1 MIQSVL
7 QLFLRYFKT
16 VHPVR
21 MFLHLVWLAGLMI
34 MGSMTYIITFHFQPV
49 MDSWQKSRSI
59 NHFKTELHT
68 SIAIDTKVTQELSS
82 LLNETQS
89 DRSYVFRF
97 HNGIPSVAGVPF
109 IFQSN
114 THEIIRAGVSR
125 VILFSQRIPSSLNSH
140 SNQEFTKRQC
150 VTFTNLDD
158 DLNSINHWYFETRQ
172 ARSML
177 RCPIFTRDGD
187 IVGFVGLDWLQVARA
202 ESLQDADRK
211 IKSSAATLG
220 KIFDQN

>member
-21 MFLHLVWLAGLMI
+21 MFLHLVWLACLMI

-158 DLNSINHWYFETRQ
+158 DLNSINHWYFQTRQ

-187 IVGFVGLDWLQVARA
+187 IVGFVGLDWLQDARA

>member
-1 MIQSVL
+1 MVQSIIQM
-7 QLFLRYFKT
+7 FLRYVKS
-16 VHPVR
+16 VSIWR
-21 MFLHLVWLAGLMI
+21 MFAHLLWLACLLI
-34 MGSMTYIITFHFQPV
+34 MCSVTYIMTFHFQPV
-49 MDSWQKSRSI
+49 LEAWQKSRSL
-59 NHFKTELHT
+59 NHFKTELST
-68 SIAIDTKVTQELSS
+68 SIAIDTRVNQELST
-82 LLNETQS
+82 LLEDSQA

-150 VTFTNLDD
+150 MTFTHLDD
-158 DLNSINHWYFETRQ
+158 DQNSINHWYFETRQ

-187 IVGFVGLDWLQVARA
+187 IVGFVGLDWMQSAHV
-202 ESLQDADRK
+202 ESLRDSERK
-211 IKSSAATLG
+211 IKSSAAALG
-220 KIFDQN
+220 KIFDKN